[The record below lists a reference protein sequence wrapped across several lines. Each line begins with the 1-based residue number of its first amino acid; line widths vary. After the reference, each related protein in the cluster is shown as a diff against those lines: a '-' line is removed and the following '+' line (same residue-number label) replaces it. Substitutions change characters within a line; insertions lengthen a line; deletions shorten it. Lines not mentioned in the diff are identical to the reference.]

1 MNARWPTAVPSL
13 RRVLQGI
20 AGLVLLSAAACEDTT
35 SPLPGM
41 VQPPQQMRPTLGTSG
56 EDYTYAVSTRSGYVY
71 MAGRTYGS
79 LDGPNLGL
87 SDNILRKYDSEGD
100 LLWGRQFGTPNNE
113 WASGVAADASGN
125 VYVVG
130 ATNGSIAGSR
140 GARDGLLRKYSASGA
155 VLWTRQF
162 GTSDEDY
169 FAAVAVDWGGNVI
182 VVGWTFGDMAGA
194 GLGNGDAV
202 VRKYAPNGSVLWTR
216 QFGSSGNDQAFG
228 VAIDSIDNVFVVGHT
243 WGAMSGANKGQK
255 DAFVRKFNS
264 AGVVEWTRQFGTV
277 FSDAATGVA
286 VDGTGAAIVV
296 GYTGGVL
303 YGTNYGGDDAFF
315 RRYTGGG
322 ALVRTRQFG
331 TAGSDQA
338 NGVSVGPANS
348 FFIVGTT
355 DGNLAGALGA
365 EDAWLRKYSS
375 ADVQA
380 FTRQFGTPQSD
391 GGQTVAAGATGQ
403 IYVGG
408 WTSGAMASIN
418 QGFTDA
424 YVRRLDSSGYPEWT
438 DQ

>member
-1 MNARWPTAVPSL
+1 MTARGPVAPYL
-13 RRVLQGI
+13 RRALPGVACL
-20 AGLVLLSAAACEDTT
+20 LVLATVACEDAT
-35 SPLPGM
+35 SPLPGV
-41 VQPPQQMRPTLGTSG
+41 VQPPQRIRPTLGTPG
-56 EDYTYAVSTRSGYVY
+56 DDYTNAVSTRNGYVY
-71 MAGRTYGS
+71 MAGRTNGS

-87 SDNILRKYDSEGD
+87 SDNILRKYDSGGD

-113 WASGVAADASGN
+113 LASGVAADASGN

-130 ATNGSIAGSR
+130 ATYGSIAGSR
-140 GARDGLLRKYSASGA
+140 GARDGLLRKYSSSGA

-162 GTSDEDY
+162 GTADEDY
-169 FAAVAVDWGGNVI
+169 FAAVTVDWGGNVI

-194 GLGNGDAV
+194 RGQGDPV

-216 QFGSSGNDQAFG
+216 QFGTASNDQASA
-228 VAIDSIDNVFVVGHT
+228 VAVDSIGNVFVVGHT
-243 WGAMSGANKGQK
+243 WGALSGANKGQT
-255 DAFVRKFNS
+255 DAFLRKFDS
-264 AGVVEWTRQFGTV
+264 SGIVQWTRQFGTV
-277 FSDAATGVA
+277 TPDVATGVA

-331 TAGSDQA
+331 TSEGEGAM
-338 NGVSVGPANS
+338 GVSVGPANS

-355 DGNLAGALGA
+355 YGNLAGALGA
-365 EDAWLRKYSS
+365 SDAWVRKYSS
-375 ADVQA
+375 ADVQV
-380 FTRQFGTPQSD
+380 FTRQFGTPESD
-391 GGQTVAAGATGQ
+391 VGQTVAAAASGE

-418 QGFTDA
+418 QGLADA
-424 YVRRLDSSGYPEWT
+424 YVRRLDSGGNAEWT